1 MSTYAFPI
9 LTHAEAARSLSQL
22 QISTV
27 KPEDL
32 ARPTPDLVCSLY
44 RDIVVHLDNSRAEW
58 EHQVDFNALEG
69 VENPESHW
77 PAIQVLNLFSRV
89 RWLVSSPTERIVPPF
104 SMRDLIRPDPKRTA
118 VFISA
123 LVNFCHF
130 RMDKLEL
137 FRPIFDKMQSD
148 AERQEETE
156 AKIAELNKQLL
167 DLEESKKMEEPVVQ
181 QLEAE
186 VRELKHT
193 IHTLNN
199 QQMSL
204 QASFKALK
212 GKSVELDNKISQV
225 EFTLS
230 ETAKEKSEL
239 QAKIVQSP
247 EKLQRTFEEKK
258 LHRDEVQNLE
268 REAKHKFQEKNAV
281 IKVYSKA
288 VKKISKHLEQM
299 QVLQEQVT
307 RAKAIDKDFRA
318 LKAKISNEEMS
329 DMTLEAKLSE
339 RKGKLEQ
346 LEELVK
352 ATQKERNL
360 KLAEATRELDS
371 VKVEVKAQ
379 LRELELRERRIEA
392 MVAKTNVTE
401 SQIKSIQESAANA
414 HQQLRA
420 RYEELV
426 NEFYSY
432 SNSIREILESEGL

>member
-44 RDIVVHLDNSRAEW
+44 GDIVVHLDNSRDEW

-77 PAIQVLNLFSRV
+77 TAIRVLNLFSRV

-212 GKSVELDNKISQV
+212 GKSVELDNK
-225 EFTLS
+225 
-230 ETAKEKSEL
+230 
-239 QAKIVQSP
+239 
-247 EKLQRTFEEKK
+247 RTFEEKK

-299 QVLQEQVT
+299 QALQEQVNH
-307 RAKAIDKDFRA
+307 AKAIDKDFKA

-392 MVAKTNVTE
+392 MVAK
-401 SQIKSIQESAANA
+401 
-414 HQQLRA
+414 
-420 RYEELV
+420 
-426 NEFYSY
+426 FYSY